1 VIYKRIKN
9 LSKMEEKFCKNCGG
23 KLEGRS
29 NQIYCS
35 ARCKSSINNRRVSE
49 RDKNARSIERQVKAN
64 RQILMALYRLY
75 GERELPEFVISASAI
90 KANYNNGMSADK
102 LTMRYLDF
110 ILRRHTNSNFTIQKV
125 EN

>member
-1 VIYKRIKN
+1 
-9 LSKMEEKFCKNCGG
+9 MEEKFCKNCGG

-49 RDKNARSIERQVKAN
+49 RDKNARSIERQIKAN
-64 RQILMALYRLY
+64 RQILMALNRLY

-90 KANYNNGMSADK
+90 KANFNNGMSADRLTIRFLDFK
-102 LTMRYLDF
+102 LTKLG
-110 ILRRHTNSNFTIQKV
+110 NSNFIIQKV